1 MVYTFRATI
10 PESKVFYRVYEIK
23 GDMTLFR
30 FNSFITDNLGFSP
43 DQMVMF
49 EGYDEKGA
57 LCSEYGLFD
66 MGDGAMDTVTFDKV
80 LERGETELHFVFD
93 LRNDRFICLK
103 FEGETGYLPM
113 RAYPALVEEKAR
125 IPTSSAPAL
134 RKNPSY
140 PNCIPRVTANSLRS
154 TMTLTTSMI
163 WMMKTKTTTK
173 CSTTGKERNF
183 TTRAKAK
190 TKTDF
195 LA

>member
-93 LRNDRFICLK
+93 TFLTKLHLRRAEVTEHAEVRLLAHHALQLLGHRDAATNDHH
-103 FEGETGYLPM
+103 
-113 RAYPALVEEKAR
+113 VD
-125 IPTSSAPAL
+125 
-134 RKNPSY
+134 
-140 PNCIPRVTANSLRS
+140 VV
-154 TMTLTTSMI
+154 
-163 WMMKTKTTTK
+163 
-173 CSTTGKERNF
+173 
-183 TTRAKAK
+183 
-190 TKTDF
+190 
-195 LA
+195 

>member
-43 DQMVMF
+43 DQMVIF
-49 EGYDEKGA
+49 EGYDEKGT

-80 LERGETELHFVFD
+80 LARGETELHFVFD
-93 LRNDRFICLK
+93 LRNDRYIRLV

-113 RAYPALVEEKAR
+113 RAYPALVEEKGQNPDQFRVRYEEEPVVPKLHPIRESGKFA
-125 IPTSSAPAL
+125 AL
-134 RKNPSY
+134 DDELDDEDFDDEDLDDEDDDKMFDEGEGEELYDESE
-140 PNCIPRVTANSLRS
+140 
-154 TMTLTTSMI
+154 
-163 WMMKTKTTTK
+163 
-173 CSTTGKERNF
+173 GKE
-183 TTRAKAK
+183 
-190 TKTDF
+190 
-195 LA
+195 

>member
-113 RAYPALVEEKAR
+113 RAYPALVEEKGQNPDQFRAR
-125 IPTSSAPAL
+125 FEEEPVVPKLHPARDSKFAAL
-134 RKNPSY
+134 DDDLDDLDDLDDEDEDEDKMFDDGEGEELYDEGEGKDKN
-140 PNCIPRVTANSLRS
+140 
-154 TMTLTTSMI
+154 
-163 WMMKTKTTTK
+163 
-173 CSTTGKERNF
+173 
-183 TTRAKAK
+183 
-190 TKTDF
+190 
-195 LA
+195 